1 MSAANRLRC
10 FCSAEAFCRLL
21 PARAR
26 ARPAPRPAPLSSDP
40 AASVEAC
47 ILSTRPAPRR
57 RTSNPPPRLLPHP
70 KQSNADRGGVCRWS
84 NVFDTM
90 TKEREEAESAEAIS
104 SREAMQMVNEML
116 DKMQDKYTTSIDS

>member
-1 MSAANRLRC
+1 MHFVNLPCPPPANIK
-10 FCSAEAFCRLL
+10 
-21 PARAR
+21 PA
-26 ARPAPRPAPLSSDP
+26 PPTAPRPSSP
-40 AASVEAC
+40 TL
-47 ILSTRPAPRR
+47 IGG
-57 RTSNPPPRLLPHP
+57 
-70 KQSNADRGGVCRWS
+70 GGVCRWS